1 MDSNIR
7 ALIVK
12 KFKDS
17 EMDLE
22 VGRHWV
28 DETVVLLSGFNRES
42 TGLLDT
48 PAILIALRDQSLLQG
63 VRP

>member
-1 MDSNIR
+1 MDSNIK

-22 VGRHWV
+22 VGRHCV

-48 PAILIALRDQSLLQG
+48 PAILIALQDQSLLQG